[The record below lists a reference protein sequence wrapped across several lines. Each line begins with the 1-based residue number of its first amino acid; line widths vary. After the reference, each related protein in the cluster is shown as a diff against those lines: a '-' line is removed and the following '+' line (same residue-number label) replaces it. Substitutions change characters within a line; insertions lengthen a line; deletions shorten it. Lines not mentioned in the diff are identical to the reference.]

1 MATLGDIQVR
11 GQVTDI
17 RQVMNYVYQLEE
29 QMRYALKHLDS
40 GNIENGSIGAEQ
52 LSSAVLEKMKQEA
65 RQQEGAA
72 YRSVARVK
80 NDTNQVD
87 SEGMKQTGGTFQV
100 RGDGD
105 SFLSL
110 GGTSSSPALR
120 LSGTGKIIAREAAL
134 RYGQAAGMTITVP
147 DDPVQEGETPPEKR
161 FQIVVGPSKPAGH
174 GVLWFKTGAEGENG
188 VSCDVF
194 YLK

>member
-65 RQQEGAA
+65 RQQEG
-72 YRSVARVK
+72 
-80 NDTNQVD
+80 
-87 SEGMKQTGGTFQV
+87 GGTFQV

-120 LSGTGKIIAREAAL
+120 LNGTGKIVAKEAAL
-134 RYGQAAGMTITVP
+134 KYGQAAGMTITVP

-174 GVLWFKTGAEGENG
+174 GVLWFKTGAEGADG
-188 VSCDVF
+188 IACDVF